1 MILKRTFFLIFSC
14 FVVLSTVSCG
24 NFADIETSYFA
35 EFNSDSSLSTYDTS
49 ETSVSTRDTTETS
62 VSTRDTTETSVST
75 HDTVG
80 SSLSTYD
87 TSESSVSVS
96 TNESQETSA
105 SEKTEDSGTKEESVS
120 SETSQTEEVMVW
132 ITGTGTKY
140 HEKENCSNM
149 KNPSQISLTRAKN
162 SGYTPCKKCYGK

>member
-1 MILKRTFFLIFSC
+1 MKMILKRTFFLIFSC

-35 EFNSDSSLSTYDTS
+35 EFNSVSSVSTYDTS
-49 ETSVSTRDTTETS
+49 ETS